1 MRVRSQVV
9 AAALLSALSISAMFA
24 QDPAKSGPNVSSETN
39 SEAYRAPN
47 PDFGTFM
54 PQNSTQKSPS
64 MSEEQGTPAAELFAG
79 YSYLRFN
86 PRINGSQTF
95 DNQGGTASLAGNVNR
110 WLGLV
115 ADFGVYHVSGDLQP
129 GSSGKAYTYLLVRA
143 SPTEV
148 NGGRRLPQH
157 SLARHA

>member
-9 AAALLSALSISAMFA
+9 AAALLWALSLSAMFA
-24 QDPAKSGPNVSSETN
+24 QDPAKG
-39 SEAYRAPN
+39 APN
-47 PDFGTFM
+47 PDFGSFM

-95 DNQGGTASLAGNVNR
+95 DNQGGTVSLAGNVNR

-115 ADFGVYHVSGDLQP
+115 ADFGIYHVSGDPQP
-129 GSSGKAYTYLLVRA
+129 GSSGKAYTFLFGPRF
-143 SPTEV
+143 SHRGERWT
-148 NGGRRLPQH
+148 
-157 SLARHA
+157 